1 MLPFQ
6 DVLIVSLILSLVMS
20 VIYRVL
26 VNPEDIRK
34 IKREMEFYREKV
46 NKAQKSGNKGEVNKY
61 TNEMLKM
68 SGKQM
73 GKTMRPMFASMIIFL
88 VALSWLGSTYAEM
101 MVNLPFSIFGFT
113 ELNWFW
119 WYLIITLPCTIV
131 FRKALGVE

>member
-6 DVLIVSLILSLVMS
+6 EVLIVSVILSLVMS
-20 VIYRVL
+20 ILYRVL

-34 IKREMEFYREKV
+34 IKREMEFYKEKA
-46 NKAQKSGNKGEVNKY
+46 NKAQKSGDKAEMNKC

-68 SGKQM
+68 SSKQM
-73 GKTMRPMFASMIIFL
+73 GKTMKPMFASMIIFF
-88 VALSWLGSTYAEM
+88 VVLSWLAGTYGEM
-101 MVNLPFSIFGFT
+101 MVSLPFTIFGFT

-119 WYLIITLPCTIV
+119 WYLIITFPCTIL